1 MLFNVN
7 GSGLIRKKYLSSER
21 ESGDELMLK
30 KPGNKQV
37 SRNIRRFGDQIGEN
51 LYLNYLNLLL

>member
-51 LYLNYLNLLL
+51 LY